1 MTPGWTALT
10 VLAVLGLAV
19 SLICFGWVA
28 ARWVA
33 ERRGPDAFEQRARR
47 HLIDA
52 LTDPKPQRWSE

>member
-1 MTPGWTALT
+1 MTPAWTAM
-10 VLAVLGLAV
+10 LALGLVCAAV
-19 SLICFGWVA
+19 SLTCFGWVL